1 MSRAVKRWGFSFAH
15 VSVLSAVTMPM
26 GCEKRSLT
34 RRWRGEPLFREGHG
48 EHYRFGF
55 HQHKV
60 KPWGVKNAKTYQ
72 NHRAHQP
79 LL

>member
-48 EHYRFGF
+48 EHY
-55 HQHKV
+55 
-60 KPWGVKNAKTYQ
+60 
-72 NHRAHQP
+72 
-79 LL
+79 